1 MGLLGLVVDSSFRD
15 EKAGRVVVFPGDR
28 RNRGYR
34 VRSADEELKIRSFL
48 EMFWSA
54 HLSIFLLGSL
64 LASGWSSE
72 LAHALGRPAGHLF
85 RTSCV
90 ALGIYSVV
98 LGFPYLFFWGSY
110 KKARVGLVSAQ
121 DEVLVS
127 GKHARRRTWI
137 AAGVGLIALGILV
150 LVAISVSRAK

>member
-34 VRSADEELKIRSFL
+34 VRSFL

-54 HLSIFLLGSL
+54 HLSISLLGSL